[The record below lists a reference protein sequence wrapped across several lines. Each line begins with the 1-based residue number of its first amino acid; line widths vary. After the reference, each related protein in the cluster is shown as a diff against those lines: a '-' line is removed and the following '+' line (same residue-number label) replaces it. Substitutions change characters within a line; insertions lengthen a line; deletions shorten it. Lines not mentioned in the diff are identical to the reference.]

1 MDWETIHGLME
12 DAIFGGRIDNAFDLR
27 VLRSYLNVFFCDRLA
42 SDGSSGMEVMPST
55 PLRMPAAADYK
66 SFRKII
72 AQV

>member
-1 MDWETIHGLME
+1 
-12 DAIFGGRIDNAFDLR
+12 